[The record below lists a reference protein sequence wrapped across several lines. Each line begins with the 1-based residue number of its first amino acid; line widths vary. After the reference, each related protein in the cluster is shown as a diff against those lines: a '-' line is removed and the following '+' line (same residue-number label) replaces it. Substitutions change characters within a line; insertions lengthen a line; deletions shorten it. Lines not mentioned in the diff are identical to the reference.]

1 MDVRK
6 IKNSNR
12 EETLD
17 ETVYGDFISTLKQIK
32 EGNQQLRDEFIS
44 EYRPFILKVTSN
56 ALGKYIDTRN
66 SDEFGIAMSAYNEAI
81 DKFDISKGY
90 NFFLFSEQVI
100 KRRLIDY
107 FRRNKDNKE
116 YPFSSFDDEY
126 VYNDENLASSSY
138 TGFEDIEAQEDI
150 EEYKNKLNEFG
161 ITFVDLVLNVP
172 KHRDSRQLCVKLARM
187 LAEDELMYEALLKN
201 KSIPRN
207 ELKKKAK
214 VHGRTIGNN
223 RKYIIALCLILKSNL
238 DLSKR
243 YLEYTMEGG
252 KW

>member
-1 MDVRK
+1 LKVRK
-6 IKNSNR
+6 INNDNKEKN
-12 EETLD
+12 LD
-17 ETVYGDFISTLKQIK
+17 ETVYDGFISTLKQIK

-66 SDEFGIAMSAYNEAI
+66 NDEFSIAMSAFNEAI
-81 DKFDISKGY
+81 DKFDTSKGY

-107 FRRNKDNKE
+107 SRSNRYNKE
-116 YPFSSFDDEY
+116 YPFSFFDDEY
-126 VYNDENLASSSY
+126 VYHDEKFMSRSY
-138 TGFEDIEAQEDI
+138 IGFEDIEAREDI
-150 EEYKNKLNEFG
+150 EEFKNKLKEFG
-161 ITFVDLVLNVP
+161 ITFLDLVLNVP
-172 KHRDSRQLCVKLARM
+172 KHKDSRQLCIKLASI
-187 LAEDELMYEALLKN
+187 LAEDEHMYKALMKN

-207 ELKKKAK
+207 ELKKKAR

-238 DLSKR
+238 NLSKR

-252 KW
+252 K

>member
-1 MDVRK
+1 MAESIYD
-6 IKNSNR
+6 
-12 EETLD
+12 T
-17 ETVYGDFISTLKQIK
+17 FISTLKQIK
-32 EGNQQLRDEFIS
+32 EGNQQLREEFIS
-44 EYRPFILKVTSN
+44 EYKPFILKVTSN

-66 SDEFGIAMSAYNEAI
+66 NDEFGIAMSAFNEAI
-81 DKFDISKGY
+81 DRFDLTKGY

-116 YPFSSFDDEY
+116 YPFSYFEDNSVYYYERLISDSF
-126 VYNDENLASSSY
+126 
-138 TGFEDIEAQEDI
+138 TGFEDVEAQEEIDNF
-150 EEYKNKLNEFG
+150 KKKLSEFG

-172 KHRDSRQLCVKLARM
+172 KHKDSRRLCIKIAKM
-187 LAEDELMYEALLKN
+187 LAEDEQLYRTLLRNKN
-201 KSIPRN
+201 IPRN
-207 ELKKKAK
+207 ELKKRAK

-238 DLSKR
+238 SLSKR

-252 KW
+252 R

>member
-1 MDVRK
+1 MEVRK
-6 IKNSNR
+6 INNVIK
-12 EETLD
+12 EKKLD
-17 ETVYGDFISTLKQIK
+17 ETVYDDFISTLKQIK

-56 ALGKYIDTRN
+56 ATGKYIDTRN
-66 SDEFGIAMSAYNEAI
+66 SDEFSIAMSAFNEAI

-107 FRRNKDNKE
+107 SRSNKDNKE
-116 YPFSSFDDEY
+116 YPFSFFDDEY
-126 VYNDENLASSSY
+126 FYNDEKLLSRSY
-138 TGFEDIEAQEDI
+138 TGFEDIEAREDI
-150 EEYKNKLNEFG
+150 EELKSKLKEFG
-161 ITFVDLVLNVP
+161 ITFLDLVLNVP
-172 KHRDSRQLCVKLARM
+172 KHRDSRQLCIKLAKM
-187 LAEDELMYEALLKN
+187 LAEDEQMYRALMKN

-238 DLSKR
+238 YLSKR

-252 KW
+252 K